1 MSYKLDKP
9 YTDDERADFI
19 VLHNHNN
26 RRLIE
31 ETDDAIYA
39 LEPGEKL
46 ENGEVVP
53 DTDYPARQLAEA
65 KAAKLAQNK
74 ESYEAALK
82 SGVAYKNTLFDCD
95 TLAAVRIMGQM
106 VATQSAAI
114 AQEETID
121 WFDYDYKPVTLTIPE
136 FMELAG
142 LVTLNT
148 RRIETL
154 NCAFN
159 TAIENAST
167 MEELEAI
174 EISYQP
180 ETQSGD
186 EDESQSTQNNEETDE
201 NTTGDELPE
210 IQEDSDVSEVDS
222 GEIEE

>member
-19 VLHNHNN
+19 VLHNYNN
-26 RRLIE
+26 RRKIE

-74 ESYEAALK
+74 EAYEAALK
-82 SGVAYKNTLFDCD
+82 SGVTYKNTLFDCD

-114 AQEETID
+114 AAEDTID
-121 WFDYDYKPVTLTIPE
+121 WFDYNYIPVTLTIPE

-154 NCAFN
+154 NCGYN
-159 TAIENAST
+159 TAIEAAQT
-167 MEELEAI
+167 TAELAAI
-174 EISYQP
+174 EISYI
-180 ETQSGD
+180 ETNPSG
-186 EDESQSTQNNEETDE
+186 TETPP
-201 NTTGDELPE
+201 TSSYTAH
-210 IQEDSDVSEVDS
+210 
-222 GEIEE
+222 

>member
-74 ESYEAALK
+74 EAYEAALK
-82 SGVAYKNTLFDCD
+82 SGVTYKNTLFDCD

-114 AQEETID
+114 AAEDTID
-121 WFDYDYKPVTLTIPE
+121 WFDYNYIPVTLTIPE

-154 NCAFN
+154 NCGYN
-159 TAIENAST
+159 TAIEAAQT
-167 MEELEAI
+167 TAELDSI
-174 EISYQP
+174 EISYI
-180 ETQSGD
+180 ETNPSG
-186 EDESQSTQNNEETDE
+186 TETPPTSLD
-201 NTTGDELPE
+201 TAH
-210 IQEDSDVSEVDS
+210 
-222 GEIEE
+222 

>member
-19 VLHNHNN
+19 VLHNYNN
-26 RRLIE
+26 RRKIE

-74 ESYEAALK
+74 EAYEAALK

-114 AQEETID
+114 AAEDTID
-121 WFDYDYKPVTLTIPE
+121 WFDYNYIPVTLTIPE

-154 NCAFN
+154 NCGYN
-159 TAIENAST
+159 TAIEAAQT
-167 MEELEAI
+167 TAELAAI
-174 EISYQP
+174 EISYI
-180 ETQSGD
+180 ETNPSG
-186 EDESQSTQNNEETDE
+186 TETPP
-201 NTTGDELPE
+201 TS
-210 IQEDSDVSEVDS
+210 SDTAH
-222 GEIEE
+222 

>member
-74 ESYEAALK
+74 EAYEAALK

-114 AQEETID
+114 AAEDTID
-121 WFDYDYKPVTLTIPE
+121 WFDYNYIPVTLTIPE

-154 NCAFN
+154 NCGYN
-159 TAIENAST
+159 TAIEAAQT
-167 MEELEAI
+167 TAELAAI
-174 EISYQP
+174 EISYI
-180 ETQSGD
+180 ETNPSG
-186 EDESQSTQNNEETDE
+186 TETPPTSSD
-201 NTTGDELPE
+201 TTH
-210 IQEDSDVSEVDS
+210 
-222 GEIEE
+222 

>member
-74 ESYEAALK
+74 EAYEAALK
-82 SGVAYKNTLFDCD
+82 SGVTYKNTLFDCD

-106 VATQSAAI
+106 VAAQSSAI
-114 AQEETID
+114 AAEDTID
-121 WFDYDYKPVTLTIPE
+121 WFDYNYIPVTLTIPE

-154 NCAFN
+154 NCGYN
-159 TAIENAST
+159 TAIEAAQT
-167 MEELEAI
+167 TAELAAI
-174 EISYQP
+174 VISYI
-180 ETQSGD
+180 ETNPSG
-186 EDESQSTQNNEETDE
+186 TETPPTSLD
-201 NTTGDELPE
+201 TAH
-210 IQEDSDVSEVDS
+210 
-222 GEIEE
+222 

>member
-46 ENGEVVP
+46 ENGEVVQ

-74 ESYEAALK
+74 EAYEAALK

-114 AQEETID
+114 AAEDTID
-121 WFDYDYKPVTLTIPE
+121 WFDYNYIPVT
-136 FMELAG
+136 
-142 LVTLNT
+142 VTLNT

-154 NCAFN
+154 NCGYN
-159 TAIENAST
+159 TAIEAAQT
-167 MEELEAI
+167 TAELAAI
-174 EISYQP
+174 VISYI
-180 ETQSGD
+180 ETNPSG
-186 EDESQSTQNNEETDE
+186 TETPP
-201 NTTGDELPE
+201 TS
-210 IQEDSDVSEVDS
+210 SDTAH
-222 GEIEE
+222 

>member
-74 ESYEAALK
+74 EAYEAALK

-114 AQEETID
+114 AAEDTID
-121 WFDYDYKPVTLTIPE
+121 WFDYNYIPVTLTIPE

-154 NCAFN
+154 NCGYN
-159 TAIENAST
+159 TAIEAAQT
-167 MEELEAI
+167 TAELAAI
-174 EISYQP
+174 VISYI
-180 ETQSGD
+180 ETNPSG
-186 EDESQSTQNNEETDE
+186 TETPP
-201 NTTGDELPE
+201 TS
-210 IQEDSDVSEVDS
+210 SDTAH
-222 GEIEE
+222 

>member
-19 VLHNHNN
+19 VLHNYNN

-46 ENGEVVP
+46 ENGEIVP

-74 ESYEAALK
+74 EAYEAALK
-82 SGVAYKNTLFDCD
+82 SGVTYKNTLFDCD

-114 AQEETID
+114 AAEDTID
-121 WFDYDYKPVTLTIPE
+121 WFDYNYMPVTLTIPE

-154 NCAFN
+154 NCGYN
-159 TAIENAST
+159 TAIEAAQT
-167 MEELEAI
+167 MEELDAI
-174 EISYQP
+174 VISYI
-180 ETQSGD
+180 ETNPSG
-186 EDESQSTQNNEETDE
+186 TETPP
-201 NTTGDELPE
+201 TS
-210 IQEDSDVSEVDS
+210 SDTAH
-222 GEIEE
+222 

>member
-19 VLHNHNN
+19 VLHNYNN
-26 RRLIE
+26 RRKIE

-74 ESYEAALK
+74 EAYEAALK

-114 AQEETID
+114 AAEDTID
-121 WFDYDYKPVTLTIPE
+121 WFDYNYIPVTLTIPE

-154 NCAFN
+154 NCGYN
-159 TAIENAST
+159 TAIEAAQT
-167 MEELEAI
+167 TAELDGI
-174 EISYQP
+174 EISYI
-180 ETQSGD
+180 ETNPSG
-186 EDESQSTQNNEETDE
+186 TETPP
-201 NTTGDELPE
+201 TS
-210 IQEDSDVSEVDS
+210 SDTAH
-222 GEIEE
+222 

>member
-46 ENGEVVP
+46 ENGGVVP

-74 ESYEAALK
+74 EAYEAALK
-82 SGVAYKNTLFDCD
+82 SGVTYKNTLFDCD

-106 VATQSAAI
+106 VAAQSAAI
-114 AQEETID
+114 AAEDTID
-121 WFDYDYKPVTLTIPE
+121 WFDYNYIPVTLTIPE

-154 NCAFN
+154 NCGYN
-159 TAIENAST
+159 TAIEAAQT
-167 MEELEAI
+167 TAELDAI
-174 EISYQP
+174 EISYI
-180 ETQSGD
+180 ETNPSG
-186 EDESQSTQNNEETDE
+186 TETPPTSLD
-201 NTTGDELPE
+201 TAH
-210 IQEDSDVSEVDS
+210 
-222 GEIEE
+222 

>member
-74 ESYEAALK
+74 EAYEAALK
-82 SGVAYKNTLFDCD
+82 SGVTYKNTLFDCD

-114 AQEETID
+114 AAEDTID
-121 WFDYDYKPVTLTIPE
+121 WFDYNYIPVTLTIPE

-154 NCAFN
+154 NCGYN
-159 TAIENAST
+159 TAIEAAQT
-167 MEELEAI
+167 TAELDAI
-174 EISYQP
+174 EISYSEAAP
-180 ETQSGD
+180 SG
-186 EDESQSTQNNEETDE
+186 
-201 NTTGDELPE
+201 G
-210 IQEDSDVSEVDS
+210 
-222 GEIEE
+222 